1 MINQEIIYKIKLTR
15 NRTYFQ
21 GTLKDII
28 IVFAD
33 TIRTLFI
40 LTILSL
46 IYYVDFCTY
55 IIFNAKLV
63 ILKYNELGE
72 PLLIG
77 FLNFAAYHRFERQ

>member
-63 ILKYNELGE
+63 ILKYNELVSLI
-72 PLLIG
+72 LLHIIDLKDNE
-77 FLNFAAYHRFERQ
+77 F